1 MLKRLLTGIVIIAL
15 TIGFFALRFVSPYF
29 LDIYFGAIVLFAGF
43 EMSRAFKNQN
53 KLNDIY
59 FIWAFPVLAYIAI
72 VLCANAHLNVF
83 LTMLIML
90 GVLLVVF
97 STNIVYNHLSKNRL
111 NREMVNISY
120 IGDFK
125 KYATK
130 KSLLN
135 LFIMAYPCL
144 ILSMFFVIN
153 HFTDFQTFV
162 ELKSNHIEILM
173 LVMIFVS
180 AIITDTGAYLIGGGL
195 KGPKLCPK
203 ISPNKTISGAVGGV
217 VLTISISMLL
227 YIIFAAVG
235 YNGLFV
241 DKGITVLHFAIFGL
255 IASIF
260 TQLGDIF
267 ASYIKR
273 KNDIKDYGK
282 LLPGHGGLMDR
293 VDGLMINSFV
303 SLILF
308 IIVF

>member
-1 MLKRLLTGIVIIAL
+1 M
-15 TIGFFALRFVSPYF
+15 
-29 LDIYFGAIVLFAGF
+29 
-43 EMSRAFKNQN
+43 
-53 KLNDIY
+53 
-59 FIWAFPVLAYIAI
+59 
-72 VLCANAHLNVF
+72 
-83 LTMLIML
+83 
-90 GVLLVVF
+90 
-97 STNIVYNHLSKNRL
+97 
-111 NREMVNISY
+111 
-120 IGDFK
+120 
-125 KYATK
+125 
-130 KSLLN
+130 
-135 LFIMAYPCL
+135 
-144 ILSMFFVIN
+144 
-153 HFTDFQTFV
+153 
-162 ELKSNHIEILM
+162 
-173 LVMIFVS
+173 
-180 AIITDTGAYLIGGGL
+180 
-195 KGPKLCPK
+195 
-203 ISPNKTISGAVGGV
+203 
-217 VLTISISMLL
+217 